1 MFAYTR
7 GWMPESTIVFAPTL
21 DPDVRA
27 IADELRPPQFTFRNV
42 AASDLPAAIMDAD
55 FLCGFIGPIDTE
67 VLVQA
72 AANRLK
78 LVQLMSAGYDRFNID
93 GARAARLPVAVNGG
107 ANAIA
112 VAEHAIMLL
121 LSALKHVHA
130 LDQAVRSGGWRS
142 PSVGS
147 RRVYELYHSTVGI
160 VGMGRI
166 GQEVAQ
172 RLAGWEATIVYYD
185 PVRLSAE
192 REQQLGVRH
201 VELDALLRMADA
213 VTVHVPLNA
222 HTRNLID
229 AESLSL
235 MKPTAV
241 LVNTARGGLVDEEAL
256 ATALREGR
264 ILGAGLDVL
273 SQEPPPQDH
282 PILDLP
288 NVILTPHTAG
298 PTWQS
303 FPRRFA
309 NCFANIERAHR
320 GEKPLWVVEELAD
333 LLVPRTED
341 AARGN

>member
-1 MFAYTR
+1 
-7 GWMPESTIVFAPTL
+7 MPEPTIVFAPIL
-21 DPDVRA
+21 DPEVRV
-27 IADELRPPQFTFRNV
+27 IADELCPPQFTFRNV
-42 AASDLPAAIMDAD
+42 ATSEIPAAIRDAD
-55 FLCGFIGPIDTE
+55 FLCGFIGPIETP
-67 VLVQA
+67 VLVEA

-112 VAEHAIMLL
+112 VAEHAIMLM
-121 LSALKHVHA
+121 LSARKHVHF
-130 LDQAVRSGGWRS
+130 LDQAVRSGGWRN
-142 PSVGS
+142 V

-166 GQEVAQ
+166 GQEVAK
-172 RLAGWEATIVYYD
+172 RLAGWDATIRYYD
-185 PVRLSAE
+185 PFRLSAE
-192 REQQLGVRH
+192 REKELGVSYL
-201 VELDALLRMADA
+201 ELDALLRTSDA

-222 HTRNLID
+222 STRNLID

-241 LVNTARGGLVDEEAL
+241 LVNTARGGLVDEKAL
-256 ATALREGR
+256 AVALRDGQ

-273 SQEPPPQDH
+273 SEEPPPLDH
-282 PILDLP
+282 PLLELA
-288 NVILTPHTAG
+288 NVILTPHSAG

-309 NCFANIERAHR
+309 NCFANIERVQS
-320 GEKPLWVVEELAD
+320 GKPPLWVVEEL
-333 LLVPRTED
+333 EI
-341 AARGN
+341 

>member
-1 MFAYTR
+1 
-7 GWMPESTIVFAPTL
+7 MPQPTIVFAPIL
-21 DPDVRA
+21 EPDVRA
-27 IADELRPPQFTFRNV
+27 IADELLPPEFNFRNV
-42 AASDLPAAIMDAD
+42 AAADVPVAILDAD
-55 FLCGFIGPIDTE
+55 FLCGFIGPIDTPT
-67 VLVQA
+67 LIQA
-72 AANRLK
+72 TANRLK
-78 LVQLMSAGYDRFNID
+78 LVQLMSAGYDRFNLD

-112 VAEHAIMLL
+112 VAEHAVMLM

-130 LDQAVRSGGWRS
+130 FDTAVRSGGWRS
-142 PSVGS
+142 PAVGA

-166 GQEVAQ
+166 GQEVAK
-172 RLAGWEATIVYYD
+172 RLAGWEASIVYYD
-185 PVRLSAE
+185 PIRLPAT
-192 REQQLGVRH
+192 REHELAIRYLG
-201 VELDALLRMADA
+201 LDDLLRTADA

-222 HTRNLID
+222 STRNLID

-241 LVNTARGGLVDEEAL
+241 LVNTARGGLVDEAAL

-273 SQEPPPQDH
+273 SQEPPPPDH
-282 PILDLP
+282 PLLGLP
-288 NVILTPHTAG
+288 NVVLTPHSAG

-309 NCFANIERAHR
+309 NCFANIERVHR

-333 LLVPRTED
+333 L
-341 AARGN
+341 